1 MPRIPLIEDLTTNPI
16 PPGSNLLVEFTGAS
30 SWYSASFTIAAAW
43 IKQGGKVSYNA
54 YAQPPG
60 EIRSQLNQLG
70 LDTEE
75 LEKDDKLRIWDW
87 YTATLGQK
95 SKEKLAV
102 ESLKVADLSIRFSK
116 DFMRQPPQPERLIIA
131 DNWSTLAR
139 FNDEKACVE
148 FWLTR
153 ALPSLKARKITGL
166 RGLIRGIHS
175 SWVYE
180 QMEATAVGVI
190 DFKLEEVEGETKNL
204 VRVRSMQGMRFDSR
218 WHQVKLGD
226 NFEVT
231 LEK

>member
-1 MPRIPLIEDLTTNPI
+1 M
-16 PPGSNLLVEFTGAS
+16 LLVEFTGAS
-30 SWYSASFTIAAAW
+30 SWYSASFTIAAGW

-54 YAQPPG
+54 NAQPPNAV
-60 EIRSQLNQLG
+60 RSQLNRLG
-70 LDTEE
+70 LNTEQ
-75 LEKDDKLRIWDW
+75 LEKDDKLEIWDW
-87 YTATLGQK
+87 YTPTLGQK
-95 SKEKLAV
+95 SKEKYTHD
-102 ESLKVADLSIRFSK
+102 SLKIAELSIRFAR
-116 DFMRQPPQPERLIIA
+116 DFMRQPPQPELLVIS
-131 DNWSTLAR
+131 DNSSTLAR

-153 ALPSLKARKITGL
+153 AHPMLKAQKTTGL

-180 QMEATAVGVI
+180 QMEATADGVI
-190 DFKLEEVEGETKNL
+190 DFKLEEAEGEMKNL

-218 WHQVKLGD
+218 WHQVKLGE